1 MISLEGAKGRSMNRF
16 DLSVLFFLNR
26 LPIDRLSVLLI
37 RQMSNFPLVRSS
49 DKLTVP
55 GRGMGL
61 G

>member
-1 MISLEGAKGRSMNRF
+1 MNRF

-26 LPIDRLSVLLI
+26 LPIDRLSALLI